1 MNRHSSLSLA
11 VLVVIILVARA
22 EPSAQI
28 GGLPAGIPRGA
39 RGLFGG
45 GTGAGS
51 GHNLDVFLSTA
62 QGYDTDVL
70 LDSSSP
76 DGLSGAFSSVLTGGV
91 DYRLNS
97 RRATVRG
104 TYGSQLQ
111 YFRELGEFR
120 SMSQRAGIGLSATLP
135 GRNTLLMNQS
145 ATYSP
150 SYYYGFAPRPVEVEP
165 GDASQDNIDYAAID
179 DREAWYQ
186 YDTTIRLTHSLTR
199 GHDLVMRGNFTT
211 TNFVHENLRRRDTSL
226 YRVEG
231 RYRWTTARN
240 TSASVGYTY
249 RTSDIQSVLG
259 ATPTEHAVIFS
270 VTHQRQLSA
279 TRRASFEFRLGSS
292 TTEAPFRSDQGELVL
307 GRRYWLL
314 AGITASV
321 PLSRDWYARA
331 NYTRSMEYI
340 GTIDPVFADR
350 VRAGIDGQ
358 LNRRVHLTSAIVFAN
373 GASSLDNLLF
383 RTYTGTVEAYLAMT
397 RALALYGNYRYYFYD
412 YAGSGLEVPPDL
424 KRSAVRI
431 GLMLWVP
438 VVGR

>member
-1 MNRHSSLSLA
+1 MKRRSSFSLA
-11 VLVVIILVARA
+11 VLVATILVARA
-22 EPSAQI
+22 EPASAQI
-28 GGLPAGIPRGA
+28 GGLPTGLPRGA

-45 GTGAGS
+45 GSGAATGN
-51 GHNLDVFLSTA
+51 NLDVVLSTA
-62 QGYDTDVL
+62 GGYDTDVL
-70 LDSSSP
+70 LDSGSP
-76 DGLSGAFSSVLTGGV
+76 DSLSGAFSSVLTGGV

-135 GRNTLLMNQS
+135 GRNTLLANQS

-179 DREAWYQ
+179 DQEAWYQ

-240 TSASVGYTY
+240 TS
-249 RTSDIQSVLG
+249 
-259 ATPTEHAVIFS
+259 TPVAK
-270 VTHQRQLSA
+270 
-279 TRRASFEFRLGSS
+279 
-292 TTEAPFRSDQGELVL
+292 P
-307 GRRYWLL
+307 
-314 AGITASV
+314 
-321 PLSRDWYARA
+321 
-331 NYTRSMEYI
+331 
-340 GTIDPVFADR
+340 
-350 VRAGIDGQ
+350 
-358 LNRRVHLTSAIVFAN
+358 
-373 GASSLDNLLF
+373 
-383 RTYTGTVEAYLAMT
+383 
-397 RALALYGNYRYYFYD
+397 
-412 YAGSGLEVPPDL
+412 
-424 KRSAVRI
+424 
-431 GLMLWVP
+431 
-438 VVGR
+438 